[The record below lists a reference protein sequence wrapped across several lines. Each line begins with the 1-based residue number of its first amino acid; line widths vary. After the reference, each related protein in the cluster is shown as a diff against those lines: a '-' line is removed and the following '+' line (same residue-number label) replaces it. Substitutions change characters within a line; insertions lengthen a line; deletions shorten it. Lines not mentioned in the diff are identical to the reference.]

1 LSKPVKRRR
10 AVWTITP
17 LLALL
22 ALSSCFG
29 VSADISIRD
38 DGSGRIVLEY
48 RVSPMAGALGRLDG
62 NRRWQTVPVGRA
74 DFERTLARL
83 PGMRLVSFSAG
94 EESDGADTVN
104 RAELEF
110 KNIETLLAFLD
121 APGTGASFT
130 RENGV
135 NRLSLTLLEAGGTGA
150 DPDLLA
156 LLREVSRPYELR
168 LSLSAGE
175 TVSLRTAPAPVQ
187 AARVHSPGK
196 TASLTIGTGELLSL
210 SGGLTVEFA
219 W

>member
-1 LSKPVKRRR
+1 MSRSVKRRR
-10 AVWTITP
+10 AVWTMTP

-29 VSADISIRD
+29 VSADISVRE
-38 DGSGRIVLEY
+38 DGSGKIALEY
-48 RVSPMAGALGRLDG
+48 RVSPMAEALGRLDG

-74 DFERTLARL
+74 DFDRTLARL
-83 PGMRLVSFSAG
+83 PDMRLVSFSAG
-94 EESDGADTVN
+94 EESAGADTVN

-110 KNIETLLAFLD
+110 NKVETLLAFLD

-135 NRLSLTLLEAGGTGA
+135 HRLSLTLLEAGRAGA
-150 DPDLLA
+150 DPDLLD

-168 LSLSAGE
+168 LSLSAGK
-175 TVSLRTAPAPVQ
+175 TVSLTTAPASVP
-187 AARVHSPGK
+187 AARIRSPGK